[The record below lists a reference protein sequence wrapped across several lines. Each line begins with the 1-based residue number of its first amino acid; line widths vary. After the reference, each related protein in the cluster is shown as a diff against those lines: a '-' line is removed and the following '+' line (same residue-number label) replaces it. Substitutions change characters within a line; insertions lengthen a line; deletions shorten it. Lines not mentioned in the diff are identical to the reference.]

1 VKDSARLNQEDRNL
15 LGIVL
20 REVERLDDLV
30 STMLLVGRP
39 REPMRK
45 PCDLRK
51 LAEDVVEITRRGPAT
66 HGGIDIEVALPEAP
80 VMAWADED
88 QIRQVLWNLLKNAL
102 QASPTGS
109 SVRVAVRTSPAAG
122 GRAPLAVLEVVDQ
135 GRGIDPG
142 QRTKIYD
149 MFYSERTHGA
159 GIGLALVRQI
169 VDAHQGAIEIIS
181 EQSRGATFV
190 VTLPGAARSS
200 DPAALALELN
210 ERTTLH

>member
-1 VKDSARLNQEDRNL
+1 
-15 LGIVL
+15 
-20 REVERLDDLV
+20 
-30 STMLLVGRP
+30 
-39 REPMRK
+39 
-45 PCDLRK
+45 
-51 LAEDVVEITRRGPAT
+51 
-66 HGGIDIEVALPEAP
+66 
-80 VMAWADED
+80 MAWADED

-102 QASPTGS
+102 QASPPGS
-109 SVRVAVRTSPAAG
+109 SVRVAVRMSPAAT

-169 VDAHQGAIEIIS
+169 VDAHQGSIEIIS

-190 VTLPGAARSS
+190 VTLPAAPRS
-200 DPAALALELN
+200 DPAGLTLEMH
-210 ERTTLH
+210 EHTTLH